1 MFTIMDDGIPLQAEL
16 DLPEKAEGEK
26 IPVVVLLHGF
36 TGYKEEP
43 HLLAV
48 SRALT
53 ETGAAVLRADLYGH
67 GKSGGQFRKHTL
79 FKWISNA
86 MALVD
91 YAAKLDFASDLY
103 LCGHSQGGLTAMLTA
118 AMESDRIRGV
128 IALSPACMIPAD
140 ARKGSL
146 LGLRFDPEHV
156 PDYLA
161 WSDRK
166 LDGSYIR
173 VAQSIQVE
181 EAEDRYAGPVLI
193 VHGDQDNAVPVKCSI
208 EAAQRYRNCRLKVIS
223 GDDHC
228 YAFHLDQVTAAV
240 KEWALRYL
248 PGTEEGKK

>member
-16 DLPEKAEGEK
+16 DLPEKAEGKK

-53 ETGAAVLRADLYGH
+53 EAGAAVLRADLYGH

-79 FKWISNA
+79 YKWISNA
-86 MALVD
+86 MALID
-91 YAAKLDFASDLY
+91 YAAKLDFASGLY

-118 AMESDRIRGV
+118 PMESDRIRGV

-140 ARKGSL
+140 AREGRL
-146 LGLRFDPEHV
+146 LGLPFDPEHV

-173 VAQSIQVE
+173 VAQSIRVE
-181 EAEDRYAGPVLI
+181 EAIDRYEGPVLI
-193 VHGDQDNAVPVKCSI
+193 VHGDQDNAVPVKYGM
-208 EAAQRYRNCRLKVIS
+208 EAAQRYRNCELIIIS

-240 KEWALRYL
+240 KAWALRHL
-248 PGTEEGKK
+248 FSTEEGRN